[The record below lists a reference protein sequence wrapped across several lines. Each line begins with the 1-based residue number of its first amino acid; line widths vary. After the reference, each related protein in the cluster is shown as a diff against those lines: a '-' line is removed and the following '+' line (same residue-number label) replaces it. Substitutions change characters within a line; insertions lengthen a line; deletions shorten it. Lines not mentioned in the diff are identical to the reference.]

1 MYSKKLFH
9 NRKRLHS
16 SWVYNQEDINKVLY
30 NVPLITI
37 KDYIP
42 LREGKNGD
50 YMGRCPFCKPLTK
63 NDRHFRVSVKRNLYK
78 CFECGIGGTN
88 IFSFLMIYYKKPFDE
103 VFRYIIKNYTDF
115 KIYPNRGSNW
125 SLKKMACKDDDLP
138 F

>member
-42 LREGKNGD
+42 LRDGK
-50 YMGRCPFCKPLTK
+50 M
-63 NDRHFRVSVKRNLYK
+63 
-78 CFECGIGGTN
+78 E
-88 IFSFLMIYYKKPFDE
+88 
-103 VFRYIIKNYTDF
+103 IIWEDVLFVNH
-115 KIYPNRGSNW
+115 
-125 SLKKMACKDDDLP
+125 
-138 F
+138 